1 MKREIIFCVNCGSNE
16 KGNVFCTE
24 CGEKMIKEVLVNQQ
38 QKKYVNTKITPS
50 KSNESIIE
58 SIVNAFLQ
66 FFKFLLVR
74 FASLLVILG
83 FVFFIFFIVDDIDN
97 KSNSNSTKVT
107 KVKKKVKKSIKS
119 DRIISNNIKW
129 YDSKNYFYKTNLKI
143 SNNDYL
149 KSIKNRDNKYRTSS
163 SFGALYAAIYYSDK
177 LDLDLVYKELDF
189 IRKDRSLSKKK
200 FAEIVVAMVQ
210 HMPYSFVIEKS
221 CSMRSD
227 PDFMN
232 MIRQGTKCEGGV
244 KAGLYTPL
252 ELVKKMKGDCDSR
265 TLFIFTVLKK
275 FNYDVVILNSDLYA
289 HSIIGLNIPSKGVYK
304 YYKGKRYY
312 TWETTSKGWSLGV
325 LPPANSKIKYW
336 YVVLI

>member
-1 MKREIIFCVNCGSNE
+1 MKKEIIFCTNCGSNQ
-16 KGNVFCTE
+16 KGNTFCTE
-24 CGEKMIKEVLVNQQ
+24 CGEKLKKEFLLKPM
-38 QKKYVNTKITPS
+38 QKKSVYTKTTTT
-50 KSNESIIE
+50 KSNVSIIE
-58 SIVNAFLQ
+58 KIPNPFIEL
-66 FFKFLLVR
+66 FKYAL
-74 FASLLVILG
+74 SLTVILG
-83 FVFFIFFIVDDIDN
+83 FVFFIFFIVDDIQN
-97 KSNSNSTKVT
+97 NSNSNSTKVT
-107 KVKKKVKKSIKS
+107 KVKKKVKKTIKS

-129 YDSKNYFYKTNLKI
+129 YDSKKYFYKTNLKI

-149 KSIKNRDNKYRTSS
+149 KSIKNRDNKHRTSS
-163 SFGALYAAIYYSDK
+163 SFGALYAAIYNSDR

-189 IRKDRSLSKKK
+189 IRKDRNLSKKK

-210 HMPYSFVIEKS
+210 HMPYSFVLEKS

-275 FNYDVVILNSDLYA
+275 FNYDVVILNSDLYG
-289 HSIIGLNIPSKGVYK
+289 HSIIGLNIPSQGVYK

-312 TWETTSKGWSLGV
+312 TWETTNKGWSLGD